1 MANLYSEHVK
11 RVDSFLDEEHSV
23 NEINEV
29 MDEHMTKIG
38 FFQHERWLHFCATM
52 LFAVLDI
59 VMLVVY
65 FFTVDCFAALL
76 VFLFTV
82 LLVPYVFHYYFLENS
97 LQRMY
102 VQYDLLK
109 KKMVG

>member
-1 MANLYSEHVK
+1 METVLEILAKVK
-11 RVDSFLDEEHSV
+11 PNVDFKNATAIVDDGLLDS
-23 NEINEV
+23 
-29 MDEHMTKIG
+29 M
-38 FFQHERWLHFCATM
+38 
-52 LFAVLDI
+52 DI

-65 FFTVDCFAALL
+65 FFTADCFVALI

-97 LQRMY
+97 VQRMY

-109 KKMVG
+109 KKMVD